1 MVVSCSSD
9 KAHSQVSLPVNE
21 TRIRSSL
28 DVLGWTS
35 MRLAEQQARCV
46 LAHCRKRKQNFLTS
60 SEVGSGSLS
69 RVVKLTGC
77 RISSIVELRVRRYS
91 E

>member
-1 MVVSCSSD
+1 MAVSCSSD
-9 KAHSQVSLPVNE
+9 KAYSQVSPPVNE

-28 DVLGWTS
+28 DVLGWTF
-35 MRLAEQQARCV
+35 MRLAEQQAGCV
-46 LAHCRKRKQNFLTS
+46 LAHCRKRKFLTS
-60 SEVGSGSLS
+60 SKVGSVSLS

-77 RISSIVELRVRRYS
+77 RISLIVELRVRRYS